1 MKYEEVPGA
10 CPFRTDKSAASVS
23 RLHLFEIN
31 DLPYISELWRNA
43 MTDCLAFLQRVTQPY
58 SKTIEILG
66 TVLRRSGAT
75 SIIDFGSGSG
85 GPLLGLYAKLH
96 QAHPDLDLILTDK
109 FPHLGRA
116 EEINRRAA
124 TDSLALHYRLDS
136 ISMEN
141 PPAELAGLRTMFTSF
156 HHLRPE
162 QAEAVLRSAAVAKQP
177 IAIFETTGRTCWHF
191 LMIFLIPFL
200 ILLITPFLKPRSWP
214 RFLITYLIPL
224 VPIGCLFDGIISNL
238 RTYSPEDLLKVI
250 KRFDHPEYLFEVG
263 YFKAIGPMRGT
274 YLIGYPV
281 NSA

>member
-1 MKYEEVPGA
+1 MKHDEVTGA
-10 CPFRTDKSAASVS
+10 CPLRTDKPAASMS

-43 MTDCLAFLQRVTQPY
+43 MTDCLAFLQRLTQPY
-58 SKTIEILG
+58 SNAIEILD
-66 TVLRRSGAT
+66 TVLRRSGTT
-75 SIIDFGSGSG
+75 SIIDFGSGSA

-96 QAHPDLDLILTDK
+96 KEHPGLNLILTDK

-116 EEINRRAA
+116 EEINRGAA
-124 TDSLALHYRLDS
+124 ADSLALQYRTDS

-141 PPAELAGLRTMFTSF
+141 PPAELIGLRTMFTSF
-156 HHLRPE
+156 HHLKPE
-162 QAEAVLRSAAVAKQP
+162 QAEAVLQSAATAKQP
-177 IAIFETTGRTCWHF
+177 IAIFETTGRTFWHF

-200 ILLITPFLKPRSWP
+200 ILLLTPFLTPRSWP
-214 RFLITYLIPL
+214 RFLITYLVPL
-224 VPIGCLFDGIISNL
+224 VPLGCLFDGIVSNL
-238 RTYSPEDLLKVI
+238 RTYSPEDLLNVI

-281 NSA
+281 GSA